1 MLTKLT
7 SLGLAVS
14 AGVCAGATL
23 PAGAAPKLYTPKLYM
38 LNNSQIVP
46 GSPAL
51 LAYDHSTNKYATV
64 ANLPTQVSE
73 DEMVDAAV
81 VCGDMFYAV
90 WAEVPIT
97 DGVLGIDMNSGQTKV
112 YSNGGV
118 SGQIFHAL
126 ACGDKPGSLLALSTT
141 PKSGGGLDFQ
151 LVSYDFASEATTIV
165 GKFES
170 DSQHPTNFA
179 GFDNGFRFTAD
190 GKQLYATFPDNEFEP
205 KIRGGSLHIMDTSS
219 GEVTQKVSFPGGV
232 GMPYGIYPNG
242 KGTFKAAFMDTPSQQ
257 IKLCDIELPS
267 GSEGANVLD
276 SGQASVQNCMAA
288 PWLSSGSAPMPV
300 CADGDLYTI
309 EHNFKPGMSQKL
321 TAVDLETGATKF
333 QVDMAMVV
341 PGTFIGAMAC

>member
-14 AGVCAGATL
+14 ATAGVAAGA
-23 PAGAAPKLYTPKLYM
+23 AAPKLYIF
-38 LNNSQIVP
+38 NNSQVVP
-46 GSPAL
+46 GTDAL
-51 LAYDHSTNKYATV
+51 LAYDHGTNKYATV
-64 ANLPTQVSE
+64 ANLPPQISVDEVS
-73 DEMVDAAV
+73 DAAV
-81 VCGDMFYAV
+81 VCGDVFYAV
-90 WAEVPIT
+90 WTEVPIT
-97 DGVLGIDMNSGQTKV
+97 DGVLGIDLNSGNATV
-112 YSNGGV
+112 YSNGGI

-126 ACGDKPGSLLALSTT
+126 ACGNKPGTLLALSTT

-165 GKFES
+165 GKFDS

-179 GFDNGFRFTAD
+179 GFDNGFHFTAD

-219 GEVTQKVSFPGGV
+219 GKVTQKVSFPEGV
-232 GMPYGIYPNG
+232 GMPYGIYPTNG
-242 KGTFKAAFMDTPSQQ
+242 NKGPFKAAFMDTPSQQ
-257 IKLCDIELPS
+257 IKMCDIELPS
-267 GSEGANVLD
+267 GEEGANALN
-276 SGQASVQNCMAA
+276 SGQASVQNCKAA

-309 EHNFKPGMSQKL
+309 EHNFKPGLSQKL
-321 TAVDLETGATKF
+321 TSVDLETGATKF